1 MLDIRSSQNVAY
13 NLLGIVAM
21 DDAIYAA
28 VDDAICDKFLS
39 DLDETLENALH
50 LLRMYEGNCMDRR
63 IRLLLDEIEPL
74 EVENRHLKL
83 VSVPCPVLIEVDIF

>member
-1 MLDIRSSQNVAY
+1 
-13 NLLGIVAM
+13 M

-28 VDDAICDKFLS
+28 MDDAIRDKFVS

-50 LLRMYEGNCMDRR
+50 LLKKYEGECMDRR
-63 IRLLLDEIEPL
+63 IKILLDEIEPL

-83 VSVPCPVLIEVDIF
+83 LSDPCPVLSEVIIF

>member
-1 MLDIRSSQNVAY
+1 
-13 NLLGIVAM
+13 M

-28 VDDAICDKFLS
+28 VDDAICDKFVS

-50 LLRMYEGNCMDRR
+50 LLKKYEGNCMDRR
-63 IRLLLDEIEPL
+63 MKMMLDEIEPL

-83 VSVPCPVLIEVDIF
+83 LSVPCPVLSEVNNL